1 MDGAR
6 RILALGGHEFDR
18 RSGNDAICDLIVEL
32 ADSANPRICLL
43 PTASGD
49 SAEQIA
55 SFRRAF
61 GERGCD
67 PTAISLFRLASDQV
81 DIEAALLSQDV
92 IYVGGGSMVNLLA
105 IWRAHGLDELLPE
118 CWRQEILICGQSAGA
133 MCWFEQGVT
142 CSSGPPLAAPGLGV
156 LSGSACVHYSSQPER
171 RAYFLRAV
179 AGGELA
185 PGIALEDQTAAL
197 FEGSRLSE
205 AVSARDGASVWRVE
219 PDPGSN
225 GDGPGA
231 TASRIETRSIEDD
244 RPAIDFVPDEII
256 ELRQTLQ
263 SRVAPGRSRIGR
275 LD

>member
-1 MDGAR
+1 MKDAR

-32 ADSANPRICLL
+32 ADSVTPRICLL

-67 PTAISLFRLASDQV
+67 PSAISLFRLGDDRLDLES
-81 DIEAALLSQDV
+81 ALLSQDA

-118 CWRQEILICGQSAGA
+118 CWRREILICGQSAGA

-142 CSSGPPLAAPGLGV
+142 CSSGPPAPARGLGV
-156 LSGSACVHYSSQPER
+156 LAGSACVHYGSQPER
-171 RAYFLRAV
+171 RAYYLRAV
-179 AGGELA
+179 AEGRIA
-185 PGIALEDQTAAL
+185 PGIALEDQAAAL
-197 FEGSRLSE
+197 FEGERLAE
-205 AVSARDGASVWRVE
+205 AFSAREGASAWRVE
-219 PDPGSN
+219 PDSGGN
-225 GDGPGA
+225 GDGTGA
-231 TASRIETRSIEDD
+231 TATRIESTRIEDS
-244 RPAIDFVPDEII
+244 RPAIDTVPDEII
-256 ELRQTLQ
+256 ELRQTLG
-263 SRVAPGRSRIGR
+263 SRAAPGRSRIGR